1 MFDAMMRY
9 CRINVFKRGVHIVMV
24 LTCNGKSLVPYRS
37 ETHIILL
44 VQLVLTTECQR
55 TNLCSRSARVL
66 NVFQFFI
73 KFMNLG

>member
-1 MFDAMMRY
+1 MFDAMMGC
-9 CRINVFKRGVHIVMV
+9 CRVNVFERGVHVVMC
-24 LTCNGKSLVPYRS
+24 CNGKSLVPYHS

-44 VQLVLTTECQR
+44 TTECQS

-73 KFMNLG
+73 FMNLG